1 MTRLVKYIT
10 EGKSYNL
17 EEVFSKIRKGCGPI
31 LRELRGTGLNIPLLH
46 RGTNVGG
53 MDLDKEVL
61 LRKK

>member
-10 EGKSYNL
+10 EEGNL

-31 LRELRGTGLNIPLLH
+31 LRELRGTGLNVPLLH
-46 RGTNVGG
+46 RGINVGG

-61 LRKK
+61 LGKR